1 MSPLNLTN
9 NGKTKRRRH
18 IGNSLDEAFRGFIIP
33 IHSTYLQPAA
43 NHHNMRRGK
52 QKVRMSTS
60 VTEIDADNSVKVRKT
75 KRKSAGRRP
84 AEKDP
89 LALPK
94 RKPKAVPTKAARK
107 QPAQP
112 EEYEVSR

>member
-1 MSPLNLTN
+1 
-9 NGKTKRRRH
+9 
-18 IGNSLDEAFRGFIIP
+18 
-33 IHSTYLQPAA
+33 
-43 NHHNMRRGK
+43 
-52 QKVRMSTS
+52 MSTS

-112 EEYEVSR
+112 EEYEVSGYRPFSLITRGMHHFASGKKQMLMTFVSSLRAGREDCGSP